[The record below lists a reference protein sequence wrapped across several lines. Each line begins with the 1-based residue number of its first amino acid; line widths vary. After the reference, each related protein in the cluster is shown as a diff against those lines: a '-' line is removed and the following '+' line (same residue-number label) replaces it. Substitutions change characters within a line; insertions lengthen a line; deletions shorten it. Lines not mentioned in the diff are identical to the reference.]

1 MLLRADQGFY
11 LTNIGGQAEY
21 DPTKLINT
29 VTGAYLSE
37 YGIWIN
43 ALKKSQKTDIV
54 TVDGKDILEKLS
66 SIQVSRWSFKED
78 EKQVNHISPDANDFN
93 SIFGVGEDDQSLSSV
108 DPSGIALAA
117 IQELHKT
124 QKKLEIKAAR
134 VDDLATQ
141 VESMSNELSEL
152 KYLIGRLLDGQNG
165 TGSN

>member
-1 MLLRADQGFY
+1 MLLRADSGFY
-11 LTNIGGQAEY
+11 FSNIGGVAEY
-21 DPTKLINT
+21 DPSKLINT

-43 ALKKSQKTDIV
+43 ALKKSQKADIV

-66 SIQVSRWSFKED
+66 TVEISRWSFRED
-78 EKQVNHISPDANDFN
+78 KKQINHISPDANDFN
-93 SIFGVGEDDQSLSSV
+93 AVFGVGEDDQSLSSV

-124 QKKLEIKAAR
+124 QKDLEIRTAR

-141 VESMSNELSEL
+141 VESLSNELSEL
-152 KYLIGRLLDGQNG
+152 KDLISHLWDGQNMPG
-165 TGSN
+165 NN